1 MSDKCPTHYPYWF
14 SMYLRGSLVDVCGP
28 LVDVGGVPVVR
39 HMFLVARM
47 RHVTGGLVAHN
58 FSCGT
63 HAACDTGRGPGR
75 RYIAFIERTVMY
87 WPPPVPTLILHFV
100 TTSLATVQSAFS
112 PHTADT
118 MSIDVFDRCSISI
131 YCAQFVDRCL
141 TECRWMCSI
150 DVRR

>member
-1 MSDKCPTHYPYWF
+1 MD
-14 SMYLRGSLVDVCGP
+14 LRGSLVDVCGP

-47 RHVTGGLVAHN
+47 RHVTGVLVAHN

-118 MSIDVFDRCSISI
+118 MSIDVFDRCSKMIDILLSLFRPLFLFSFFR
-131 YCAQFVDRCL
+131 YCVLVCL
-141 TECRWMCSI
+141 PACLLVCLLSY
-150 DVRR
+150 VR

>member
-1 MSDKCPTHYPYWF
+1 MSDPLLLSIFDGSSWIPGGCLWTLCGCWWSPGGETHV
-14 SMYLRGSLVDVCGP
+14 SCGMHAAC
-28 LVDVGGVPVVR
+28 DAGVGG
-39 HMFLVARM
+39 
-47 RHVTGGLVAHN
+47 TQ